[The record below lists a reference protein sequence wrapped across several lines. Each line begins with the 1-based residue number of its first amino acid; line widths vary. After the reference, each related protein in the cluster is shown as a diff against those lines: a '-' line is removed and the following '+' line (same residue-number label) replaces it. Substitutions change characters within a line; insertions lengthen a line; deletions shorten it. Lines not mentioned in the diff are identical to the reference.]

1 VKVEV
6 SWLDILVVP
15 SMPLSIEKRVE
26 QNVTVLLLSGPLT
39 LGPSLYA
46 LNQAARKT
54 LESPSTQALIL
65 DVAGVTTVDS
75 AGLGELTLVYT
86 LATRR
91 NCRVVLA
98 SVTPTL
104 RHSLDVT
111 HLDGLLP
118 SCTDVTAAKKF
129 LASSKDGAGEA

>member
-1 VKVEV
+1 
-6 SWLDILVVP
+6 
-15 SMPLSIEKRVE
+15 MPLTIEKRVE

-39 LGPSLYA
+39 LGPTLST
-46 LNQAARKT
+46 LNQSARKT
-54 LESPSTQALIL
+54 LESASTQGLIL
-65 DVAGVTTVDS
+65 DVSGVTIVDS

-104 RHSLDVT
+104 RHLLEVT

-118 SCTDVTAAKKF
+118 SSSDVNAAKKF
-129 LASSKDGAGEA
+129 LALPQKTA

>member
-1 VKVEV
+1 
-6 SWLDILVVP
+6 
-15 SMPLSIEKRVE
+15 MPLSIENRVE

-39 LGPSLYA
+39 LGPSLHA

-54 LESPSTQALIL
+54 LESASTQALIL
-65 DVAGVTTVDS
+65 DVAGVTIVDS

-91 NCRVVLA
+91 NCRVVLVG
-98 SVTPTL
+98 VTPTL
-104 RHSLDVT
+104 RHALDVT

-118 SCTDVTAAKKF
+118 SCSDLNAAKRF
-129 LASSKDGAGEA
+129 LANP

>member
-1 VKVEV
+1 
-6 SWLDILVVP
+6 
-15 SMPLSIEKRVE
+15 MPLSIDKRVE

-54 LESPSTQALIL
+54 LEAPTTEALIL
-65 DVAGVTTVDS
+65 DVGGVTIVDS

-91 NCRVVLA
+91 NCRVVLIG
-98 SVTPTL
+98 VTPTL
-104 RHSLDVT
+104 RHALEVT
-111 HLDGLLP
+111 HLDALLP
-118 SCTDVTAAKKF
+118 SCPDVNAAKKF
-129 LASSKDGAGEA
+129 LATPKDGA

>member
-1 VKVEV
+1 
-6 SWLDILVVP
+6 
-15 SMPLSIEKRVE
+15 MPLSIEKRVE

-46 LNQAARKT
+46 LNQLARKT

-65 DVAGVTTVDS
+65 DVGGVTIVDS

-91 NCRVVLA
+91 NCRVVLIG
-98 SVTPTL
+98 VTPVL
-104 RHSLDVT
+104 EHSLEVT
-111 HLDGLLP
+111 HLDALLP
-118 SCTDVTAAKKF
+118 ACSDVTAAKKF
-129 LASSKDGAGEA
+129 LTSPKAGV

>member
-1 VKVEV
+1 
-6 SWLDILVVP
+6 
-15 SMPLSIEKRVE
+15 MPLSIDTRVE
-26 QNVTVLLLSGPLT
+26 QNVTVLLLAEPLT
-39 LGPSLYA
+39 LGPSLHA
-46 LNQAARKT
+46 LNQTARKA
-54 LESPSTQALIL
+54 LDSASTQALIL

-118 SCTDVTAAKKF
+118 SCSDVNAAKKF
-129 LASSKDGAGEA
+129 LASPKEGM

>member
-1 VKVEV
+1 
-6 SWLDILVVP
+6 
-15 SMPLSIEKRVE
+15 MPLSIEKRVE
-26 QNVTVLLLSGPLT
+26 QNVTVLQLSGPLT
-39 LGPSLYA
+39 LGPSLHA

-54 LESPSTQALIL
+54 LESAATQALIL
-65 DVAGVTTVDS
+65 DVGGVTIVDS

-98 SVTPTL
+98 CVTPML

-118 SCTDVTAAKKF
+118 ACSDVNAAKKF
-129 LASSKDGAGEA
+129 LASPKEI